1 MYLVYVLLKVMQLSK
16 NYKTKQKK
24 NLSRFLLDIHIEV
37 EMRIRRRKK
46 FNLKLN
52 NIRKNIVSNNN
63 LNQDKGGH
71 IT

>member
-1 MYLVYVLLKVMQLSK
+1 MQLSK

-24 NLSRFLLDIHIEV
+24 LVKIPFRYSYWSGNEKKKKK
-37 EMRIRRRKK
+37 KK

-52 NIRKNIVSNNN
+52 NIRKNIMSNNN